1 LILRLSSEVDCMR
14 FEFLFFGASVLE
26 AMLKKRSHGNIIAV
40 AVLSL
45 AYGLWSTSF
54 SNVVSLATK

>member
-1 LILRLSSEVDCMR
+1 MR

-26 AMLKKRSHGNIIAV
+26 AMLKKRSHGNIIGV